1 MTSKL
6 RILVATGTISA
17 AMLGA
22 NPAFAA
28 GTSAGDTITN
38 NVSVAYQVGGVAQT
52 AETDSDTF
60 TVDRKLDMT
69 ITETDGA
76 ARAVFPGQT
85 AADSPGNPPAYLTFT
100 VTNDSNDEVDF
111 ALSATQL
118 TTGTATPF
126 SGTDDFDVSSLQIF
140 VDSNGNGTYD
150 AGVDTA
156 TFIDELGEDLSVEV
170 FIVGDI
176 PVAAVNG
183 DSSGI
188 TLTASIRQG
197 NDGVTGGAIG
207 GAYSDDSGSANTEDG
222 TVNAANIDNV
232 FVNISDSATDNF
244 VIDSA
249 NIAVAKTSTVLWD
262 PINGST
268 NPKSIPGAVVEYCI
282 AVTNSSA
289 TTAATNVAITD
300 NISALD
306 VTFYGTTIPS
316 GPATIPTANGVVSA
330 TACDG
335 TGTNADASG
344 LGESSGTIS
353 GNLGDVAASGTFTWL
368 LLSVQPSL
376 LCSGLLILLP
386 PPC

>member
-6 RILVATGTISA
+6 RFLVATGTISA
-17 AMLGA
+17 AMLGV

-38 NVSVAYQVGGVAQT
+38 SVSVAYDVGGVAQT

-176 PVAAVNG
+176 PVSAVNG

-282 AVTNSSA
+282 AVTNSST

-306 VTFYGTTIPS
+306 VTFYGTTIAS
-316 GPATIPTANGVVSA
+316 GPATIPTANGVISA

-344 LGESSGTIS
+344 LGESAGTIS
-353 GNLGDVAASGTFTWL
+353 GNLGDVAASSTETL
-368 LLSVQPSL
+368 LFRVTVD
-376 LCSGLLILLP
+376 
-386 PPC
+386 

>member
-1 MTSKL
+1 MEQETVMTSKL
-6 RILVATGTISA
+6 KLLVVTGTVSA
-17 AMLGA
+17 VMLGA

-38 NVSVAYQVGGVAQT
+38 NVSVAYQVGGINQT
-52 AETDSDTF
+52 AEVDSDTF

-69 ITETDGA
+69 IVEADGA

-85 AADSPGNPPAYLTFT
+85 AADTAGNPPAYLTYT

-111 ALSATQL
+111 ALSSAQL

-126 SGTDDFDVSSLQIF
+126 SGTDDFDVTSLSIF

-156 TFIDELGEDLSVEV
+156 TFIDELGEDASVAV

-176 PVAAVNG
+176 PTSPTNG
-183 DSSGI
+183 DAAGI
-188 TLTASIRQG
+188 TLTADLRQG
-197 NDGVTGGAIG
+197 NNGVTGGAVG

-222 TVNAANIDNV
+222 TVNVANIDNV
-232 FVNISDSATDNF
+232 FVQVTGNATDNF

-249 NIAVAKTSTVLWD
+249 NISVAKTSTVLWD

-282 AVTNSSA
+282 AVTNASPSV
-289 TTAATNVAITD
+289 AATNVAITD
-300 NISALD
+300 NISTLD
-306 VTFYGTTIPS
+306 VSYYATTIAS
-316 GPATIPTANGVVSA
+316 GPATIPTANGVISA

-335 TGTNADASG
+335 SGTNGDASG
-344 LGESSGTIS
+344 LGEAGGIIS
-353 GNLGDVAASGTFTWL
+353 GNLGDVAVSSTET
-368 LLSVQPSL
+368 
-376 LCSGLLILLP
+376 LIFRVTVD
-386 PPC
+386 